1 MGIHMK
7 NNINYTGATSLNT
20 LRDVVIDSP
29 ATGQGIVWDE
39 EKQQWTNGEVSTND
53 MVEITLAEYEALS
66 TEEKHNDTTYFIT
79 DADNIDPR
87 SVGTAGILKPWLYD
101 SDEEVIIGVYDGKP
115 LYRKTLVFENHS
127 LVDGDNYIEL
137 DIDIDKIVNTKA
149 FNTNSNHTY
158 YQPMNQYVWNLS
170 GSSMY
175 YFIYPE
181 EKYIYIRTD
190 GAWPSPNIYFTLEY
204 TKTTDAEN
212 SGVNLMPYSF
222 VQNDSGCNYSTEEQ
236 IIGRWIDGRPIY
248 QKTITDY
255 DILNTTN
262 RTVLIAE
269 NLDFLTSLP
278 TGIATIINALNGS
291 VDKSVLPRI
300 AKYVDYQLGIYA
312 TPEGYITIDLGDSIN
327 SSNYSSVIATITFQ
341 YTKTTD

>member
-66 TEEKHNDTTYFIT
+66 TEEKNNDTTYFIT
-79 DADNIDPR
+79 DADNTDPG
-87 SVGTAGILKPWLYD
+87 SVGTAGTLKPWLYD
-101 SDEEVIIGVYDGKP
+101 SNEEVVIGVYDGKP

-137 DIDIDKIVNTKA
+137 DIDIDKIVNVKA

-158 YQPMNQYVWNLS
+158 YQPMNQYAWNLS
-170 GSSMY
+170 GNSMY

-181 EKYIYIRTD
+181 EKHIYIRTD

-222 VQNDSGCNYSTEEQ
+222 VQNASNIYSTEEQ
-236 IIGRWIDGRPIY
+236 IVGKWVDGKSLY
-248 QKTITDY
+248 QKTIY
-255 DILNTTN
+255 YLNTQSSFSDYLTIEEIVN
-262 RTVLIAE
+262 IDKPIKLEFVVKRGTGE
-269 NLDFLTSLP
+269 NIIYM
-278 TGIATIINALNGS
+278 TGNGS
-291 VDKSVLPRI
+291 TVPESNLNYGVKARI
-300 AKYVDYQLGIYA
+300 LAKNLQYRIDTYGTEISDMWF
-312 TPEGYITIDLGDSIN
+312 TI
-327 SSNYSSVIATITFQ
+327 Q